1 MLTKLFFFCTFL
13 TLISCGSEQG
23 KLSVSDIKEVAV
35 KHFREKGFHAIK
47 DTNHIQVK
55 RIQTSLED
63 EWFVAFNA
71 VMSKPVLFLYHI
83 SDQNEA
89 PHYIPLNNKSEG
101 IIEHVNFENITND
114 EDYELVI
121 ELHFDYGLAYQ
132 AREIIILR
140 HPFGNPAYEIF
151 AFPFEQVWESID
163 SFDNRYGLPEHSKRI
178 ENYSFYEFFEGYI
191 LIRGTIN
198 YRENHLLEYKWN
210 PANEAFLLILDE
222 ELHEA
227 KEEENKGK
235 IVHKVKGNKILVEIN
250 AHEEG
255 CLAYLLEDVKGHVL
269 DIPKVIHKELL
280 CSQVTSLSSNGRYLI
295 YTNLKQN
302 ALCLYDIERKKDKLI
317 LKDFNSYEGIS
328 EIIWPAKNSKRFGFI
343 SINQEEFL
351 ENTRIHI
358 FSLRNEDKFQEQTYH
373 KKVYYTCDAM
383 GICVPQKDYNYK
395 FKNANLFVYTPDS
408 TGLFTGLKIE

>member
-1 MLTKLFFFCTFL
+1 MPFKLLFFCTLFAVV
-13 TLISCGSEQG
+13 SCTQQA

-47 DTNHIQVK
+47 DTSHVHVK
-55 RIQTSLED
+55 KIQTGLDD

-83 SDQNEA
+83 SDPNEL

-101 IIEHVNFENITND
+101 IIEHVDFENVTND

-132 AREIIILR
+132 AREIVILR

-151 AFPFEQVWESID
+151 SFPFEQVWESID

-178 ENYSFYEFFEGYI
+178 ENHSFYEFFEGYI

-210 PANEAFLLILDE
+210 KEHEEFLLILDE

-227 KEEENKGK
+227 EEEENKGGIIHK
-235 IVHKVKGNKILVEIN
+235 IKGNKTLVEVN

-255 CLAYLLEDVKGHVL
+255 CLAYLLEDAQGHVL
-269 DIPKVIHKELL
+269 DIPSKIHDELL
-280 CSQVTSLSSNGRYLI
+280 CSQVTSLSPNGRYLI
-295 YTNLKQN
+295 YTDLEQN
-302 ALCLYDIERKKDKLI
+302 AICLYDIELQKNRPI
-317 LKDFNSYEGIS
+317 LNDFDSYEGVS
-328 EIIWPAKNSKRFGFI
+328 EIAWPPKNSSKFGFI

-358 FSLRNEDKFQEQTYH
+358 FTLRDNEQFYEQTYH
-373 KKVYYTCDAM
+373 KKVYYICDIT
-383 GICVPQKDYNYK
+383 GFCVPQKDYNYQ
-395 FKNANLFVYTPDS
+395 FKTPNLFVYTPDS
-408 TGLFTGLKIE
+408 TGIFTGLKVP

>member
-1 MLTKLFFFCTFL
+1 MFSKLLFFCAFL
-13 TLISCGSEQG
+13 ILISCNTEQG

-47 DTNHIQVK
+47 DTNHIHVK
-55 RIQTSLED
+55 RIQTGLED

-71 VMSKPVLFLYHI
+71 VMSKPTLFLYHI
-83 SDQNEA
+83 SDPNEA

-101 IIEHVNFENITND
+101 IIKHVDFENVTND
-114 EDYELVI
+114 DDYELVI

-140 HPFGNPAYEIF
+140 NPFGNPAYEIF
-151 AFPFEQVWESID
+151 SFPFEQVWESID
-163 SFDNRYGLPEHSKRI
+163 SFDTRYGLPKHSKRI
-178 ENYSFYEFFEGYI
+178 ENHSFYEFFESYI

-210 PANEAFLLILDE
+210 ASNEEFLLILDE

-227 KEEENKGK
+227 EEETNKGG
-235 IVHKVKGNKILVEIN
+235 IVHKVKGTKILVEVN

-255 CLAYLLEDVKGHVL
+255 CLAYLLEDVQGHIL
-269 DIPKVIHKELL
+269 DIPKVIHDELL
-280 CSQVTSLSSNGRYLI
+280 CSQVTSLSANGRYLI

-302 ALCLYDIERKKDKLI
+302 ALCLYDIEGKKDRPI
-317 LKDFNSYEGIS
+317 LKDFDSYEGIS
-328 EIIWPAKNSKRFGFI
+328 EITWPPKNSSRFGFI
-343 SINQEEFL
+343 STNHEEFL

-358 FSLRNEDKFQEQTYH
+358 FSLRDDAEFHEQAYNQ
-373 KKVYYTCDAM
+373 KVYYICDAT
-383 GICVPQKDYNYK
+383 GLCVPQKDYNYQ
-395 FKNANLFVYTPDS
+395 FKTANLFVYTPDS
-408 TGLFTGLKIE
+408 TGVFKGLKVQ